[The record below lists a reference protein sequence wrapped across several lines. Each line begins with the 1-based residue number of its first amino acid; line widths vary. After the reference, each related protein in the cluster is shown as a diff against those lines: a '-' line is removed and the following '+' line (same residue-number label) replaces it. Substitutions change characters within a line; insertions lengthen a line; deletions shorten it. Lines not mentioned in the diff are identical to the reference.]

1 MLALPANPGCGP
13 DTYQAAWNMHK
24 WATQKLQQDRAWRCW
39 AHICW
44 PIGIHQRSPD
54 NWQQFFMND
63 NAMAWQGRAWLL
75 DHTYSND
82 IYIYIYIYMY
92 IYIYIYTLYCV
103 YSNYSNPWYSNA
115 WCAWSRNG
123 LLKEGPCMWARRCKA
138 ASQLAARIAVQSF
151 FCFLSFSSYFTLPF
165 PPRLPKKT
173 KMSTSLLAPWPS
185 INTRA
190 KTA

>member
-1 MLALPANPGCGP
+1 MKMLGAHMLAHWHSSTEPWQLTTVFHEWQCNGLARSCLTPWP
-13 DTYQAAWNMHK
+13 YIFK
-24 WATQKLQQDRAWRCW
+24 R
-39 AHICW
+39 HI
-44 PIGIHQRSPD
+44 H
-54 NWQQFFMND
+54 
-63 NAMAWQGRAWLL
+63 
-75 DHTYSND
+75 
-82 IYIYIYIYMY
+82 IYMY

>member
-82 IYIYIYIYMY
+82 IYIYINIYGY
-92 IYIYIYTLYCV
+92 IYIYAAVSRVACPP
-103 YSNYSNPWYSNA
+103 PWYGSKTYVLATFSWNPPKHMVFTMFWQA
-115 WCAWSRNG
+115 RPPKPWYLQRFVILHCI
-123 LLKEGPCMWARRCKA
+123 LL
-138 ASQLAARIAVQSF
+138 
-151 FCFLSFSSYFTLPF
+151 
-165 PPRLPKKT
+165 
-173 KMSTSLLAPWPS
+173 LL
-185 INTRA
+185 
-190 KTA
+190 